1 MRLKNIL
8 LVSTLFGLV
17 GACAT
22 TPQNDSRV
30 GDYLSG
36 RLAARSNAIDAAA
49 TAFEGARSETGTS
62 DEVVRSAFFYQI
74 AAGDIEAAAGFAE
87 KILENDDP
95 EDDDLAELALAAR
108 DLKAGNFTGARE
120 ALKSGAE
127 IDYFRPV
134 MTIIDAWALAGQE
147 GPEPALRALASNDED
162 TFRGFH
168 PLHQAFLFERAGL
181 NDEART
187 AYQLALMT
195 YGGAVGRDAY
205 GSFLERTGDVDAARE
220 HYELLSQYRG
230 PDRQIAMHGLAR
242 LDAGKMDRVWTSVPP
257 EKGAAVALYS
267 FGATILQQSFD
278 QRSAAQKAGFR
289 VGDANYDMP
298 LAFVQIALY
307 LAPDFD
313 HAQRLAGSILNSY
326 GDNQS
331 AISMLRGIPSTSAF
345 YEQAQIEIAGGLIGL
360 DQRDEALSV
369 LRKAA
374 RADGAIEAQFSYGNL
389 LAGEERHQDAV
400 AAYTKLIDGLS
411 AEPTEDAWRFFVARA
426 ASYMAL
432 DNWPDAEADLE
443 RAVVIAPNEATALN
457 YLGYSW
463 AERGENLEEAFAL
476 IEKAVSLEPNSGAFI
491 DSLGWAHYQQGDYE
505 DAVGHLEHAAS
516 LEPSDPTVTDHLGD
530 VYWML
535 GRKIE
540 ARYQWKHVLE
550 LEPDD
555 KLRNSI
561 EEKLKKGLPDSAE

>member
-8 LVSTLFGLV
+8 FGTIAFGLLA
-17 GACAT
+17 ACASE
-22 TPQNDSRV
+22 PKSESLV

-49 TAFEGARSETGTS
+49 TAFEGARTETGMS
-62 DEVVRSAFFYQI
+62 EEVVRSAFFYQI
-74 AAGDIEAAAGFAE
+74 AAGNIDNAAELAR
-87 KILENDDP
+87 KILENEDP
-95 EDDDLAELALAAR
+95 EDDDLAELVIAAR
-108 DLKAGNFTGARE
+108 ALKAEDYAAARE

-134 MTIIDAWALAGQE
+134 MTIIDAWAIAGAE
-147 GPEPALRALASNDED
+147 GNENALRALAQQDGD

-181 NDEART
+181 TDEART

-195 YGGAVGRDAY
+195 YGGAVGRAAY
-205 GSFLERTGDVDAARE
+205 GSFLERSGDIEAARE
-220 HYELLSQYRG
+220 HYELLAQYRG
-230 PDRQIAMHGLAR
+230 PDRQIAMHGLDR
-242 LDAGKMDRVWTSVPP
+242 LDANKTDRVWATVTPA
-257 EKGAAVALYS
+257 KGAAVALYS

-278 QRSAAQKAGFR
+278 QRTAAQKAGFR

-331 AISMLRGIPSTSAF
+331 AIAMLRKIPAGSAF
-345 YEQAQIEIAGGLIGL
+345 YEQAQIEIAGGLIG
-360 DQRDEALSV
+360 QGKRDEALSV

-374 RADGAIEAQFSYGNL
+374 RSEGSFEAQFSYANL
-389 LAGEERHQDAV
+389 LAGEDRNRDAIT
-400 AAYTKLIDGLS
+400 AYSNLIASLPDQP
-411 AEPTEDAWRFFVARA
+411 AEDAWRFFVARA
-426 ASYMAL
+426 ASYLAL
-432 DNWPDAEADLE
+432 EDWPSAEADLK
-443 RAVVIAPNEATALN
+443 RAVEIAPNEATALN

-463 AERGENLEEAFAL
+463 AERGENLEEAFSL

-505 DAVGHLEHAAS
+505 AAVGHLEHAAS

-530 VYWML
+530 VYWQL

-540 ARYQWKHVLE
+540 ARYQWQHVLE

-555 KLRNSI
+555 KLRASV
-561 EEKLKKGLPDSAE
+561 ERKLEVGLPEVSE